1 MFKLLNIILLL
12 FLIITSLAVARIK
25 DLLAAAIIFSAYS
38 LIMAIIWQQLSA
50 PDLALTEAVVG
61 AGITTIIFIVAISRT
76 TRREE

>member
-1 MFKLLNIILLL
+1 MFKLLDIILLL
-12 FLIITSLAVARIK
+12 FLIVTSLAVAWIK
-25 DLLAAAIIFSAYS
+25 DLLAAAVIFSAYS